1 MRLFRALQDR
11 YRFEVAVVVV
21 PLLAILALQYV
32 SSRRLAEVEVIASQT
47 TVARYLDE
55 VTAEV
60 RHVYQDAAQEMLDV
74 PGDVLAG
81 KQFEE
86 IARHFARTD
95 TSTAR
100 FLFAGALDGCLCL
113 TRYYHPSTGAVEIGA
128 APEIEAVI
136 LRASTLLRAGTLLS
150 ADERLRLDRSTLY
163 VDEADPGNRAVFR
176 FVSGSDSTIIGFVG
190 FVVDTA
196 RFEREYLPGVIADAM
211 DLLPRDVHDNLIVR
225 ATDDTGRVVTA
236 THAEPGQ
243 DDLLA
248 ARFDFLFRDWELS
261 ARSRYTA
268 AGPVLASNAFRS
280 WVLTLLMSVAV
291 LGGVLLT
298 LRAAGRERRLS
309 RIRNAFV
316 ANASHELRTPLAS
329 ISVFGEFLRRGRVTS
344 SEKVAE
350 YGRHIELEAGRL
362 QHLIDNV
369 LNFARIESA
378 AAKYSREDAAVE
390 DVVEAAVQAV
400 DAWRERDG
408 FTIAVTRPEDPL
420 PVVRVD
426 AQAMTQVFVN
436 LLDNAMKYSG
446 PSRRV
451 RVDLSRR
458 GGCVAVGV
466 SDSGIGIAP
475 DDQERIFQQFYRA
488 AAAVDNKV
496 NGTGLGLAIARHVV
510 QGHGGSIEVDSRPG
524 RGATFDVLIPA
535 CVTPLETESGSHS
548 AAVER
553 AGLRA
558 GAEA

>member
-1 MRLFRALQDR
+1 MIR
-11 YRFEVAVVVV
+11 
-21 PLLAILALQYV
+21 
-32 SSRRLAEVEVIASQT
+32 
-47 TVARYLDE
+47 
-55 VTAEV
+55 
-60 RHVYQDAAQEMLDV
+60 
-74 PGDVLAG
+74 
-81 KQFEE
+81 
-86 IARHFARTD
+86 
-95 TSTAR
+95 
-100 FLFAGALDGCLCL
+100 
-113 TRYYHPSTGAVEIGA
+113 
-128 APEIEAVI
+128 
-136 LRASTLLRAGTLLS
+136 RASTLLLAGTLVPPV
-150 ADERLRLDRSTLY
+150 ARLRLDRTTLY
-163 VDEADPGNRAVFR
+163 VDEADPGNRAVFS
-176 FVSGSDSTIIGFVG
+176 FVSDSDSAIVGFVG

-196 RFEREYLPGVIADAM
+196 RFEREFLPGAIAEAM

-225 ATDDTGRVVTA
+225 ATDDTGRVVTS

-369 LNFARIESA
+369 LDLARIESA

-400 DAWRERDG
+400 DARRERDG